1 MVLACQVL
9 TALITFK
16 LYQVLVGMG
25 GTWKF
30 FAFTIVLGIY
40 SLVLAGGY
48 AFGRKR
54 MAAV

>member
-1 MVLACQVL
+1 VAQ
-9 TALITFK
+9 
-16 LYQVLVGMG
+16 G

-30 FAFTIVLGIY
+30 FAFTLVIVIY

-54 MAAV
+54 LESA